1 MIRDSKITC
10 DSPLIYILDAY
21 SLYVKSTGAV
31 LDADVGLLSISL
43 DQYKKLQS
51 IYVNIENR
59 QYEFNSNA
67 QAWPRALNR
76 LIGGKKDLVYLI
88 VTDLGPDSDMS
99 FVAGMTFLQ
108 RFYVVFDS
116 RRHRVGLANT
126 KYTNSTD
133 IN

>member
-1 MIRDSKITC
+1 MTRDSKITC
-10 DSPLIYILDAY
+10 DSHLTYILDAY
-21 SLYVKSTGAV
+21 SAYVKATGAV
-31 LDADVGLLSISL
+31 LDEDVGLLSINL

-51 IYVNIENR
+51 IFVNIEDR
-59 QYEFNSNA
+59 HYEFNPNA
-67 QAWPRALNR
+67 QAWPRALNH
-76 LIGGKKDLVYLI
+76 LINGEKDLVYLI
-88 VTDLGPDSDMS
+88 VTDLGPDSDMG

-108 RFYVVFDS
+108 RYYVVFDS